1 MSLNRSLLSAL
12 LVLCL
17 LQVQVGACGVCI
29 GFPEQTA
36 TDYLLSA
43 KCVVLAR
50 PDESD
55 PFTFKPREMLKGRG
69 SEEPIDLL
77 VDTATRR
84 RLAVDRERSVLL
96 VQSQADGTWRSLG
109 VASPRF
115 EAVVRRIVTVAA
127 TWESDAG
134 ANERAEFFY
143 ALFDDSDPSVRELAY
158 LEMGRAPYAMIRRLG
173 KAIDV
178 EVVMPKLT
186 DVKFIEWRSL
196 AILLIAQKDS
206 PECRQRIIQAL
217 RSAERFGLNMNLA
230 AWIVAG
236 AEVAPDE
243 TFRLL
248 QEKYL
253 SGDQRSVEEIAAV
266 ASALSVI
273 GSNCND
279 QCRNQV
285 VECYRSLLGQ
295 QEMKLPPGLVGQV
308 TSNLSDWQRADLV
321 NEVADFEKRS
331 RKELRLAER
340 RLVTNYLRWA
350 ASQHGKMHL
359 TKQPTH
365 IAESQTP

>member
-1 MSLNRSLLSAL
+1 
-12 LVLCL
+12 
-17 LQVQVGACGVCI
+17 
-29 GFPEQTA
+29 
-36 TDYLLSA
+36 
-43 KCVVLAR
+43 
-50 PDESD
+50 
-55 PFTFKPREMLKGRG
+55 
-69 SEEPIDLL
+69 
-77 VDTATRR
+77 
-84 RLAVDRERSVLL
+84 
-96 VQSQADGTWRSLG
+96 
-109 VASPRF
+109 
-115 EAVVRRIVTVAA
+115 
-127 TWESDAG
+127 
-134 ANERAEFFY
+134 
-143 ALFDDSDPSVRELAY
+143 
-158 LEMGRAPYAMIRRLG
+158 MIRRLG

-178 EVVMPKLT
+178 QVVMPKLT

-217 RSAERFGLNMNLA
+217 RSAERVGLNMNLA

-308 TSNLSDWQRADLV
+308 ASNLSDWERADLV
-321 NEVADFEKRS
+321 NEVADIEKRS

-350 ASQHGKMHL
+350 ASQGGKMHL